1 MTLPTLPTLP
11 EMERALELARV
22 VVEEC
27 DMLRRE
33 INAIEDA
40 FWPEDNSCPLEHAG
54 DVEHYINCHADTLP
68 QVTRVLA
75 KTLLKIRDAGRERH
89 DKEDPG

>member
-1 MTLPTLPTLP
+1 MTDESDLEILV
-11 EMERALELARV
+11 ER
-22 VVEEC
+22 

-40 FWPEDNSCPLEHAG
+40 FWPEDDSCPLSTAG
-54 DVEHYINCHADTLP
+54 DIEHYINCHADVLP
-68 QVTRVLA
+68 LVARTLA

>member
-1 MTLPTLPTLP
+1 MSQTKQSLTAEEL
-11 EMERALELARV
+11 LE
-22 VVEEC
+22 EH

-40 FWPEDNSCPLEHAG
+40 FCPADDSCPLEHA
-54 DVEHYINCHADTLP
+54 DDIEHYITCHADTLP
-68 QVTRVLA
+68 QVTRSLA
-75 KTLLKIRDAGRERH
+75 KALLKIRDAGRERH